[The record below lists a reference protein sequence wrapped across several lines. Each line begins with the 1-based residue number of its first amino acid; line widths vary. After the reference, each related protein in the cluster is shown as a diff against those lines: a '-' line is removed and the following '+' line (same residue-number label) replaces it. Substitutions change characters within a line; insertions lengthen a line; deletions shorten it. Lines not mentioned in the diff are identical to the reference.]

1 MNKSGH
7 VAVSSMFGALAG
19 VAVGAPPAVV
29 LACVPLG
36 GISGLGPDIDGH
48 NSTATKSLGPVTY
61 CLHKVVAG
69 FSGWTYELTKTPD
82 DTAGAGG
89 RHRGFTHTLVC
100 TLLVGLVAF
109 VAAWHGLPHLGI
121 PNEHAGAFALAAG
134 SGWAGH
140 LLGDALTKEGVAAL
154 WPIKFSGQRWYG
166 FSLPDLLAITGGGSV
181 EKVLAALSWIAVTAL
196 LIASGADYAGYLDL
210 PTLGTALDAA
220 FA

>member
-61 CLHKVVAG
+61 CLHRLVAG
-69 FSGWTYELTKTPD
+69 FSGWTYERTKTSD
-82 DTAGAGG
+82 DTADAGG

-100 TLLVGLVAF
+100 TVLVGIAAF
-109 VAAWHGLPHLGI
+109 LAAWFGLPHLGV
-121 PNEHAGAFALAAG
+121 PSEHAGALALAVG
-134 SGWAGH
+134 FGWAGH
-140 LLGDALTKEGVAAL
+140 LVGDALTENGVAAF
-154 WPIKFSGQRWYG
+154 WPIPIAGERWYG
-166 FSLPDLLAITGGGSV
+166 VSLPSLLSITGGGPV
-181 EKVLAALSWIAVTAL
+181 EKALAGLSWIAATAL

-210 PTLGTALDAA
+210 PTITALAA
-220 FA
+220 TFT